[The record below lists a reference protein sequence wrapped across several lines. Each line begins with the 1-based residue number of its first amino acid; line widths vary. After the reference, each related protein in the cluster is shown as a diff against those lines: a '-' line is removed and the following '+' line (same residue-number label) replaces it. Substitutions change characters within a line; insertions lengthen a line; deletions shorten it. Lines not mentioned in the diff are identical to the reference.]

1 MTAFVLMV
9 SSTQTMVGTAAET
22 GKFNMSYIYFG
33 STSKYTYYVNRT
45 KGSLDVI
52 SPSYFDLNDDGTLK
66 LTSTISTSFI
76 NEMHSTGV
84 KVVPFLSNHWDRN
97 KGKKALENREALARQ
112 IADAVKKY
120 NLDGVNVDIE
130 NVTESERDIY
140 TDFVRILR
148 SKLPSGKEVSVA
160 VAPNPYNLTRGWQGS
175 YDYTALAK
183 YSDYLMIM
191 AYDEHYQGGEPGP
204 VASASFVEASIKYAL
219 QRVSKGKIVLGI
231 PFYGRYWKNGS
242 SYGGYGINAEHV
254 ERLIDKYNGQV
265 VFDDKYKSPRA
276 IITIKPGD
284 EPDYVLGRK
293 LDAGTYTIWYENEES
308 IKYKLSLVQKYDLK
322 GTGSW
327 SLGQE
332 DETTW
337 SYYDLW
343 LNGRYFSDAVNHW
356 AEDAI
361 LFVREK
367 GWMVGLPGNR
377 FAPENPL
384 TRAEAAAVLV
394 RAFGLEKG
402 AGNGNTFTDTANHW
416 AKDEIEIAR
425 QNNIVSGIGNGK
437 FLPDKPVTRQEM
449 AVMLDNMLKLPELDG
464 DGNNPYYDISVTRN
478 SWSYESIIKMTGYGI
493 FYGGVDGG
501 FHPDDNTTR
510 AQMAALMQRISE
522 KME

>member
-1 MTAFVLMV
+1 MTAFVLMA
-9 SSTQTMVGTAAET
+9 SSTKAIVGIAAET
-22 GKFNMSYIYFG
+22 DKFNMSYIYFG

-45 KGSLDVI
+45 NGSLDVI
-52 SPSYFDLNDDGTLK
+52 SPSYFDLNDNGTLK
-66 LTSTISTSFI
+66 LTSTVSTSFI
-76 NEMHSTGV
+76 NEMHNIGV

-97 KGKKALENREALARQ
+97 KGKKALENREALARE

-160 VAPNPYNLTRGWQGS
+160 VAPNPYNSTRGWQGS
-175 YDYTALAK
+175 YDYAALAK

-191 AYDEHYQGGEPGP
+191 TYDEHYQGGEPGP

-219 QRVSKGKIVLGI
+219 QRVSKEKIVLGI
-231 PFYGRYWKNGS
+231 PFYGRYWKNGV

-254 ERLIDKYNGQV
+254 ERLINKYNGKV
-265 VFDDKYKSPRA
+265 LFDDKYKSPKA
-276 IITIKPGD
+276 VITIKPGD

-308 IKYKLSLVQKYDLK
+308 IKYKLNLVQKYDLK

-332 DETTW
+332 DEATW

-343 LNGRYFSDAVNHW
+343 LNGRYFIDAWNHW
-356 AEDAI
+356 AKDDI
-361 LFVREK
+361 SFVKDK
-367 GWMVGLPGNR
+367 GWMIGLPGNR

-394 RAFGLEKG
+394 RAFELEKKAEDG
-402 AGNGNTFTDTANHW
+402 ITFTDTAKHW
-416 AKDEIEIAR
+416 AKEEIETAR
-425 QNNIVSGIGNGK
+425 QNNVVSGVGNGK
-437 FLPDKPVTRQEM
+437 FLPDEPVSRQEM
-449 AVMLDNMLKLPELDG
+449 AVMLDNLLMLPELDG
-464 DGNNPYYDISVTRN
+464 DGNNPYYDVSFKKTP
-478 SWSYESIIKMTGYGI
+478 WSYESIIKMTAYGI

-510 AQMAALMQRISE
+510 AQMAALMKRIDE
-522 KME
+522 KMG